1 MPPWRSSVPVVVTVH
16 DLGHMH
22 FYTRLHAAYYG
33 TVLKHLY
40 RRCHSVICVS
50 DYARR
55 EFLEWSGMPPE
66 RVFTVHNAVPHEL
79 FTQEGDFGLPYPYVF
94 YPGNRRSYKNL
105 DRLLSAYANSALPR
119 AGIHMV
125 LTGEADSALRLKSRQ
140 AGIEGWVHFIGA
152 VSDQDLARLY
162 HGATLVAFV
171 SLYEGFGL
179 PILEAMATGV
189 PVLTS
194 NAAAMPEVAGG
205 AALLVDPTSTE
216 EITAGLE
223 RLSFDADLRRELVRL
238 GRIQAA
244 RFNWD
249 RGATQVWKIVAA
261 AAGEPVEV

>member
-1 MPPWRSSVPVVVTVH
+1 
-16 DLGHMH
+16 MH
-22 FYTRLHAAYYG
+22 FYTKFHAAYYD
-33 TVLKHLY
+33 TVLKQLY

-55 EFLEWSGMPPE
+55 EFLEWSGMPPD
-66 RVFTVHNAVPHEL
+66 RVFTVHNAVPHDL
-79 FTQEGDFGLPYPYVF
+79 FTQEEDLGLPYAYVF

-105 DRLLSAYANSALPR
+105 DRLLTAYANSALPR

-125 LTGEADSALRLKSRQ
+125 LTGEADRALQLKARK
-140 AGIEGWVHFIGA
+140 AGIEGSVHFAGA
-152 VSDQDLARLY
+152 VNDQDLARLY
-162 HGATLVAFV
+162 HGAMLVAFV

-179 PILEAMATGV
+179 PILEAMAAGV

-216 EITAGLE
+216 EITASLE
-223 RLSFDADLRRELVRL
+223 RLAFDEDLRRELVGR

-244 RFNWD
+244 RFDWE
-249 RGATQVWKIVAA
+249 RGAAQVWKIVAG
-261 AAGEPVEV
+261 AAGEPLEVQ

>member
-1 MPPWRSSVPVVVTVH
+1 
-16 DLGHMH
+16 MH
-22 FYTRLHAAYYG
+22 LYTKFHAAYYD

-50 DYARR
+50 DYTRR
-55 EFLEWSGMPPE
+55 EFLEWSGMPPD
-66 RVFTVHNAVPHEL
+66 RVFTVHNAVPHGL
-79 FTQEGDFGLPYPYVF
+79 FTENGDFGLPYPYVF

-105 DRLLSAYANSALPR
+105 DRLLTAYANSALPR
-119 AGIHMV
+119 TGIHMV
-125 LTGEADSALRLKSRQ
+125 LTGEADRALQRKARK
-140 AGIEGWVHFIGA
+140 AGIEGSIHFAGA

-179 PILEAMATGV
+179 PILEAMAAGV

-223 RLSFDADLRRELVRL
+223 RLSFDEDLSRKLVRL

-244 RFNWD
+244 RFDWD

-261 AAGEPVEV
+261 AAGERIEV